1 MVVSRDTFFV
11 VLTYSYLNWLGIIS
25 ADIQYSY
32 ITANNTVKHFI
43 VCGPEFG
50 SENTGGKEIVK
61 RSLYGMK

>member
-1 MVVSRDTFFV
+1 MVVSRGTFSV

-43 VCGPEFG
+43 LCGPEFG
-50 SENTGGKEIVK
+50 FENTGRKAMVQRDPNG
-61 RSLYGMK
+61 